1 MESDISIQ
9 PDIAIVPMGLGHLR
23 QVIDL
28 GYQVFDTH
36 AKPYT
41 SWSLTSVAEH
51 LDSAGK
57 SCWVAVDSDRVVGFV
72 LASMEFEL
80 REDWAY
86 LEWIAVSPDMQG
98 RGVAGKL
105 MTACCDL
112 LFKHGA
118 RRIVT
123 DVELHNSASAGMM
136 RKNGFTEGTTVT
148 LFVRTN
154 PAEATSGEED
164 EQVTLG
170 PGTKRDLIRRGRIA
184 GDGRHGKLAR

>member
-1 MESDISIQ
+1 MES
-9 PDIAIVPMGLGHLR
+9 DIAIVPMGLGHLR

-28 GYQVFDTH
+28 GYEVFDTS

-51 LDSAGK
+51 LDSAGR

-80 REDWAY
+80 RDDWAY
-86 LEWIAVSPDMQG
+86 LEWIAVAPDMQG

-105 MTACCDL
+105 MTACCDT

-148 LFVRTN
+148 LFVRNN
-154 PAEATSGEED
+154 PDEALSEND
-164 EQVTLG
+164 EQITLG
-170 PGTKRDLIRRGRIA
+170 PGTKRDLIRRGRIT
-184 GDGRHGKLAR
+184 GDGRHGRPKN